1 MQIALP
7 DLDAPATLIL
17 DPTNRLSDDEY
28 FAFCMANPD
37 LAIERTAEG
46 EIVIVPPAGGESDNR
61 NAYATS
67 QLVVWTIQT
76 GRGTFFGPTS
86 QFVLPDGAAM
96 SPDVAWVSTERM
108 ASLTKKQ
115 RRQFMPVVPEF
126 VIEVM
131 SPGDRLR
138 ASQRKM
144 RQWMSNGVELGWLID
159 ADRRCVYVYRKG
171 GEMRQV
177 RDVSE
182 IAGEG
187 PIEGFVLDLTDIW
200 EGL

>member
-61 NAYATS
+61 KAYATS